1 MFLQCR
7 RTSNAWKSEPKCKTQ
22 LQPSNNCPLSKFIIL
37 IKTSALSRL
46 GFAVVSVA
54 LVNKPSKQTYQGSL
68 YWFDYQSFTIC
79 PKTTTKCAG
88 LPMNFCSYLSV
99 FFVRQVFCTLVEFFR
114 AWEFGLFFPF
124 IYQRRALFWPLT
136 VTSRSR
142 VTLMLLLF
150 FYQNSTVGMKY
161 KARIA
166 ERRCILKCVVL
177 AVGPKSSN
185 GNRSEALLGSSKRTT
200 LSLRWR
206 RD

>member
-79 PKTTTKCAG
+79 PKATTKCAG

-124 IYQRRALFWPLT
+124 IYQRRTLFWPLT

-150 FYQNSTVGMKY
+150 FIKTV
-161 KARIA
+161 
-166 ERRCILKCVVL
+166 
-177 AVGPKSSN
+177 
-185 GNRSEALLGSSKRTT
+185 RSEWSIKLGLLNADVFWNVSYWRSAQN
-200 LSLRWR
+200 LRMETVQR
-206 RD
+206 PY

>member
-124 IYQRRALFWPLT
+124 IYQRRTLFWPLT

-150 FYQNSTVGMKY
+150 FIKTV
-161 KARIA
+161 
-166 ERRCILKCVVL
+166 
-177 AVGPKSSN
+177 
-185 GNRSEALLGSSKRTT
+185 RSEWSIKLGLLNADVFWNVSYWRSAQN
-200 LSLRWR
+200 LRMETVQR
-206 RD
+206 PY